1 MGTQKKQY
9 DPIHRWEDDGPKVSG
24 IIVGLRWMQSKFSD
38 EHEPVITLGKDDGSR
53 VQVWLGGRL
62 RKEVEAQAPKY
73 GDKIE
78 IERGP
83 LTDFTAKDGSQRQF
97 RAWDINL
104 IRPSASPV
112 DLDSGPGF
120 PEAREAAPAQ
130 AGQAAIADEDIPF
143 AASVA

>member
-1 MGTQKKQY
+1 MGTNRKQY
-9 DPIHRWEDDGPKVSG
+9 DPIHNWNDDPAVSG
-24 IIVGLRWMQSKFSD
+24 IIVGLRWAQSKFSD
-38 EHEPVITLGKDDGSR
+38 EHDPVLTLGKDDGSR

-78 IERGP
+78 IVRGD
-83 LTDFTAKDGSQRQF
+83 LVDFQAKDGSQRQF

-104 IRPSASPV
+104 IRPNSPV
-112 DLDSGPGF
+112 DLGSGPGF
-120 PEAREAAPAQ
+120 PEAREAAPVQ
-130 AGQAAIADEDIPF
+130 AGQAPVADSDIPF

>member
-1 MGTQKKQY
+1 MGTNRKQY
-9 DPIHRWEDDGPKVSG
+9 DPVHKWDDDPKVSG
-24 IIVGLRWMQSKFSD
+24 IIVGLRWAQSKFSD

-78 IERGP
+78 IVRGD
-83 LTDFTAKDGSQRQF
+83 LVDFQAKDGSQRQF
-97 RAWDINL
+97 RAWDVSL
-104 IRPSASPV
+104 VRKGAV

-120 PEAREAAPAQ
+120 PEAREAAPA
-130 AGQAAIADEDIPF
+130 APVVDDGEIPF
-143 AASVA
+143 